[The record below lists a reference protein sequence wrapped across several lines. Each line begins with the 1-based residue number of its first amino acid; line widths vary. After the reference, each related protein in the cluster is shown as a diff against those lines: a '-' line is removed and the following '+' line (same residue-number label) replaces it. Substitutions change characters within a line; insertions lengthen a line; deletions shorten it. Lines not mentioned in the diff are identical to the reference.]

1 MQNACFERAFV
12 SESAT
17 ETRNQARTRQSFIYH
32 VFRFIP
38 LLCFMCVLGF
48 VPFLLCIWLRFG
60 MHYYAC
66 VKKWR
71 ELLFLSFFCLFLPS
85 ERMRILD
92 CRFCSNFTPSKCFYC
107 PFAVIF
113 SMCLNEYCSVYLC
126 VRCNI
131 DVSVSHQLEVPSRC
145 GCRQN
150 IGMYSRRA
158 YSSCIYQSVCNW
170 MRTKQHSFRGLLNNF
185 TPIIHHRLKIH
196 QQEKIVVTHNIW
208 RIFEKRNEQYLYR
221 SLFFFVR
228 S

>member
-17 ETRNQARTRQSFIYH
+17 ETRNQARNTAVVYLSCFSFHPFTLFYVCARLCSSLSNIYLFCCASDYVLVCIITH
-32 VFRFIP
+32 V
-38 LLCFMCVLGF
+38 
-48 VPFLLCIWLRFG
+48 
-60 MHYYAC
+60 
-66 VKKWR
+66 WR
-71 ELLFLSFFCLFLPS
+71 NEGNFCSLFFCLFLPS

-107 PFAVIF
+107 PFSVIF
-113 SMCLNEYCSVYLC
+113 SMCLNESCSVYLC

-145 GCRQN
+145 GCCLN

-170 MRTKQHSFRGLLNNF
+170 MRTKQHSFCGLLSVF
-185 TPIIHHRLKIH
+185 APIIHHRLKIY
-196 QQEKIVVTHNIW
+196 QQEKN
-208 RIFEKRNEQYLYR
+208 RCD
-221 SLFFFVR
+221 S
-228 S
+228 